1 MIHLRVYNHH
11 YANDHRMSDA
21 NEQILR
27 IILFIDQLN
36 DENTFA
42 GEAKVIVKARPEN
55 EEIQVA
61 AYSKNEML
69 KRYLN
74 NRLLSCLKEKRPV
87 L

>member
-27 IILFIDQLN
+27 VILFIDQLN
-36 DENTFA
+36 NENTFA
-42 GEAKVIVKARPEN
+42 GEAKVIVKARPEL
-55 EEIQVA
+55 EEIEIV

-69 KRYLN
+69 KHYLN
-74 NRLLSCLKEKRPV
+74 NRLSSCLKVK
-87 L
+87 

>member
-11 YANDHRMSDA
+11 YANDHRMNDA

-27 IILFIDQLN
+27 VVLFIDQLN

-42 GEAKVIVKARPEN
+42 GEAKVIVKASPEK
-55 EEIQVA
+55 EMIEIA

-74 NRLLSCLKEKRPV
+74 NRLLSFLKEKKPV

>member
-1 MIHLRVYNHH
+1 MN
-11 YANDHRMSDA
+11 DA

-27 IILFIDQLN
+27 VVLFIDQLN

-42 GEAKVIVKARPEN
+42 GEAKVIVKASPEK
-55 EEIQVA
+55 EMIEIA

-74 NRLLSCLKEKRPV
+74 NRLLSFLKEKKPV